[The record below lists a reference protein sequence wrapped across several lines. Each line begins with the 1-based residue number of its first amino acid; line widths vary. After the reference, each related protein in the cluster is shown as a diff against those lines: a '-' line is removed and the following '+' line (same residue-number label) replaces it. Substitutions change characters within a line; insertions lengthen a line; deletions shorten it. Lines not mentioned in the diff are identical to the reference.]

1 MELHQ
6 FFLMLAVLL
15 LAARFLSEV
24 SARAGIPSIIG
35 ELAAEFVIG
44 PSLLGWVSPDAMLKI
59 LAEIGIILLRFEVGM
74 DTDVFRLARAGAK
87 PFAVAF
93 AGIVLPL
100 GLGFAL
106 LLDPPR
112 SEVPAAIEQAQSVGI
127 RVG

>member
-24 SARAGIPSIIG
+24 SARAGIPRSSANSPPG
-35 ELAAEFVIG
+35 L
-44 PSLLGWVSPDAMLKI
+44 SLGHRYWAGCRRMQRSRSWSKS
-59 LAEIGIILLRFEVGM
+59 GSFCSSFEVGM

>member
-24 SARAGIPSIIG
+24 LARAGIPSIIG
-35 ELAAEFVIG
+35 ELAAGFVIG
-44 PSLLGWVSPDAMLKI
+44 PALLGWVSPDATLKI
-59 LAEIGIILLRFEVGM
+59 LAEIGIILLLFEVGM

>member
-1 MELHQ
+1 M
-6 FFLMLAVLL
+6 
-15 LAARFLSEV
+15 
-24 SARAGIPSIIG
+24 
-35 ELAAEFVIG
+35 
-44 PSLLGWVSPDAMLKI
+44 SPDATLKI
-59 LAEIGIILLRFEVGM
+59 LAEIGIILLLFEVGM